1 MNTNELNFADLALIA
16 PLQQALTDGGYTTPT
31 PIQQQ
36 AIPALLNGRD
46 LIGCAQTG
54 TGKTAAY
61 ALPLLQRLYEKP
73 AVVSSRC
80 TRILVLSP
88 TRELASQIHDS
99 FGTYGRYLNLRRTVI
114 FGGVKAAGQVK
125 AMARGV
131 DVVTATPGRLLDLL
145 NQKRVYLDE
154 VEVLVLDE
162 ADRMLDMGFIP
173 DIRKIAAQLPTDRQ
187 TLMFSA
193 TMDPAIAKLANSL
206 LRNAMRINVAPP
218 ATPADTVDQHVM
230 FVERAAKTP
239 ALLDMLKNGGVHGG
253 IYKAIVF
260 TRTKHGANRLDG
272 QLHKGGVKAM
282 AIHGNKS
289 QNARKRALAAFQNGH
304 LQVLVATDVAAR
316 GLDIDD
322 VTHVINYDIPN
333 EPEAYVHRIGRTGR
347 AGANGIALSLCDG
360 SERGLMRDIERTIGQ
375 SLTGDAVLPTQNKV
389 NAPNPKKRRKTRE
402 NGQAPAKSSAKP
414 KRRRQRK
421 RKSSGFNT
429 ENRSAA

>member
-1 MNTNELNFADLALIA
+1 MNTNELNFSDLALIA
-16 PLQQALTDGGYTTPT
+16 PLQKALADGGYSTPT

-36 AIPALLNGRD
+36 AIPVLLDGRD

-54 TGKTAAY
+54 TGKTAAF

-73 AVVSSRC
+73 AAVSSRC

-88 TRELASQIHDS
+88 TRELASQIHAS
-99 FGTYGRYLNLRRTVI
+99 FGTYGRFLNLRRTAI
-114 FGGVKAAGQVK
+114 FGGVKTSGQIK

-131 DVVTATPGRLLDLL
+131 DVLTATPGRLLDLL
-145 NQKRVYLDE
+145 NQKRVCLDE
-154 VEVLVLDE
+154 VEAVVLDE
-162 ADRMLDMGFIP
+162 ADRMLDMGFIH
-173 DIRKIAAQLPTDRQ
+173 DIRKIAAHLPAERQ

-193 TMDPAIAKLANSL
+193 TMDPAIAKLAKSL
-206 LRNAMRINVAPP
+206 LRDAVRIDVAPP
-218 ATPADTVDQHVM
+218 STPAETVDQRVM
-230 FVERAAKTP
+230 FVERASKSK
-239 ALLDMLKNGGVHGG
+239 ALIDMLKNGGEHGG

-272 QLHKGGVKAM
+272 QLHKNGVKAM

-347 AGANGIALSLCDG
+347 AGATGIALSLCDG
-360 SERGLMRDIERTIGQ
+360 SERGYLRDIERTIGQ
-375 SLTGDAVLPTQNKV
+375 SLSGDSAPPKQANK
-389 NAPNPKKRRKTRE
+389 PNPNKRKKSK
-402 NGQAPAKSSAKP
+402 NSNQATAKAAAKP

-421 RKSSGFNT
+421 RRSSGFSA
-429 ENRSAA
+429 ENRTAA